1 VEIKVS
7 ENVELR
13 DLKKIVEEHMKQ
25 EIEIMKIILTLE
37 KESVEDFRRWYISHV
52 YYKGIGE
59 LIENVKRGGTGN
71 ENQRDCNHIV
81 G

>member
-1 VEIKVS
+1 MS

-52 YYKGIGE
+52 HYKGIGE

-71 ENQRDCNHIV
+71 ENQRDCNHII

>member
-1 VEIKVS
+1 MS

-37 KESVEDFRRWYISHV
+37 KESVKDFRRWYISHV

-71 ENQRDCNHIV
+71 ENQRDCNHII